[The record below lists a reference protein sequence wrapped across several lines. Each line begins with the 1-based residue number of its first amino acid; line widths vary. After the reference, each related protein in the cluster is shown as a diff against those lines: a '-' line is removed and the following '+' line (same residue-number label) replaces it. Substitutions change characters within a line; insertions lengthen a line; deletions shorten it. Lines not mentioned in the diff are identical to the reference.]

1 MNIFTLAKKGKQSA
15 HGFFLP
21 FFCQA
26 SHMSDSILQGYV
38 SNLKRISNISLV
50 FLT

>member
-21 FFCQA
+21 FYRQDT
-26 SHMSDSILQGYV
+26 HMSDSILQGYA
-38 SNLKRISNISLV
+38 SNLKRIRNISLV